1 MAELPEAET
10 LRRDLDKE
18 VVGKRVQDEE
28 SEKGAGPGIV
38 VETPSIVRPFH
49 RTRPDF
55 VNALAGHKIEACR
68 RRGTVLFLD
77 LDDDMTWIIDARGTA
92 SLHAETANEKP
103 GPDTHMIV
111 RFTIGGALHL
121 SDVDREPAVAT
132 GVVPTDEAFEAAGV
146 SETAWDPMEDNLTWM
161 EFARL
166 LNAAAM
172 PLKMLL
178 IDQDIILGFREVYSD
193 EILYEAGL
201 KYDRMSDSLSTQE
214 TRRLYR
220 AIHEVIQTAMKFRGS
235 SLDEQGADLTVD
247 DEGEVSE
254 HLKVYGRE
262 GLPSFRSRRP
272 VEKAVLVKGTKKR
285 AEVASY
291 YDPQSQY

>member
-1 MAELPEAET
+1 MLELPEIEV
-10 LRRDLDKE
+10 LRKDLDKE
-18 VVGKRVQDEE
+18 IVGKRVQDEE

-55 VNALAGHKIEACR
+55 INALAGHKIEECR
-68 RRGTVLFLD
+68 RRGSVIFLD
-77 LDDDMTWIIDARGTA
+77 LDGDMTWIIDARGTA
-92 SLHAETANEKP
+92 SLHAETANETP

-121 SDVDREPAVAT
+121 SDTAKEPDVST
-132 GVVPTDEAFEAAGV
+132 GVVPTGDAFAEAGV
-146 SETAWDPMEDNLTWM
+146 SETAWDPLEDNLTWM

-166 LNAAAM
+166 LAEAQM
-172 PLKMLL
+172 PLKRLL

-201 KYDRMSDSLSTQE
+201 RYDRMSDSLSTQE

-220 AIHEVIQTAMKFRGS
+220 AIHEIIQAAMKFRDS
-235 SLDEQGADLTVD
+235 SLDDPDAALTID

-272 VEKAVLVKGTKKR
+272 IEKAVIQTATKHR
-285 AEVASY
+285 PEIVSY